1 VTLPRRPVLVLGAL
15 VLAVGG
21 FFGWNWFRDSALVK
35 VRHVEISGVSKSPD
49 GESIKRDLREA
60 TLEMTT
66 LHIDT
71 AKLEQAVNQYPIV
84 RSVSA
89 AGDFPSTVE
98 VKVHEY
104 APVAELMGP
113 DGRGVPVAFDGTLL
127 PRTRKAKLPSVGVS
141 KTPTEDGFETA
152 RVRAL
157 VQVLAGAPLQ
167 LRPDLVRAYLE
178 EETGIE
184 VAMRDGPTLEFG
196 TTRRLEAKWAAATR
210 VLAAPS
216 SLGADAIDVRLPQRP
231 SARGFESALNPQL

>member
-1 VTLPRRPVLVLGAL
+1 MSLPRRPLIVLGML

-21 FFGWNWFRDSALVK
+21 FFAWNWFRDSPLVK
-35 VRHVEISGVSKSPD
+35 VRHVEITGVSDSPD
-49 GESIKRDLREA
+49 REAIKRDLREA
-60 TLEMTT
+60 TLQMTT

-71 AKLEQAVNQYPIV
+71 AKLERAVDQYPIV

-104 APVAELMGP
+104 APVAELTGP
-113 DGRGVPVAFDGTLL
+113 DGGGVPVASDGTLL

-141 KTPTEDGFETA
+141 KTPTEDGFESA
-152 RVRAL
+152 RVRVL
-157 VQVLAGAPLQ
+157 VQVLAGAPRL
-167 LRPDLVRAYLE
+167 LRRDLARAYMDE
-178 EETGIE
+178 DTGIE

-196 TTRRLEAKWAAATR
+196 TSRRTDAKWASATR

-216 SLGADAIDVRLPQRP
+216 SLGADAIDVRLPGRP
-231 SARGFESALNPQL
+231 SARGFESTLNPQL